1 MPVNLK
7 NITNQIAGTFAIE
20 LDSTNVINIISN
32 LTESNIAVYLKNFYA
47 INIDNS
53 LTHSLDCLLDGI
65 RIKPTLFIQP
75 QSQYNIISA
84 FDYIYLFPDSVISC
98 QTSTANQIII
108 ICSYEVLS
116 S

>member
-1 MPVNLK
+1 MTINLK
-7 NITNQIAGTFAIE
+7 NIINQTAGTFTVE
-20 LDSTNVINIISN
+20 LNSTDLINIISN
-32 LTESNIAVYLKNFYA
+32 LTESDTAVYLKNLYA

-53 LTHSLDCLLDGI
+53 LTHSLDCLLDGVM
-65 RIKPTLFIQP
+65 IKPTLFIQP

-108 ICSYEVLS
+108 VCSYEVLS